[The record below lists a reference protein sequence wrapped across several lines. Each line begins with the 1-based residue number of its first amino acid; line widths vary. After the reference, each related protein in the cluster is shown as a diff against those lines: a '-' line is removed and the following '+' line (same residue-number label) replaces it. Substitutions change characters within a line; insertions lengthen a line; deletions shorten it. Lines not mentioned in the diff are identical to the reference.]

1 LHASQYG
8 DPTAGQLNTTTANFF
23 STNPNATAAAK
34 AQTANFLAAVN
45 ARSAALSPASALKS
59 EITSDT
65 SIAENLLSVVEQQQ
79 QIQLEIANS
88 TKKTAD
94 NTTKLVETPQRQSS
108 IIDISRGYTR
118 SLGQV
123 LNPGIT
129 NTGLP
134 SSIKAAVLA
143 TDIQKSIQERS
154 LDKLQNIE
162 TIQRDSREL
171 LAIIAKGVN
180 STASGSLLA
189 ELESLYRRSIAA

>member
-1 LHASQYG
+1 LRLTNFSVG
-8 DPTAGQLNTTTANFF
+8 AG
-23 STNPNATAAAK
+23 
-34 AQTANFLAAVN
+34 
-45 ARSAALSPASALKS
+45 
-59 EITSDT
+59 
-65 SIAENLLSVVEQQQ
+65 
-79 QIQLEIANS
+79 
-88 TKKTAD
+88 
-94 NTTKLVETPQRQSS
+94 NTTKLVETPNRSSS